1 MIKTSLFTHHRLRG
15 VIYAILMGLTVIAMP
30 LLQDANARNSAL
42 NTMKPLDRTTPNTV
56 VEQIDGT
63 AAPLTELVDRPM
75 LVNFWASWCPPC
87 VRELPDLAML
97 DRALAADGMAVMLVG
112 IDRKGRDFAEAFLA
126 EKGIKIPARV
136 YEPSGKLPREL
147 EIKVMPTSFLIT
159 ADGRMAGRIEGPLD
173 WSSPQ
178 VISAVRSALRGE

>member
-56 VEQIDGT
+56 VEHIDGT
-63 AAPLTELVDRPM
+63 TLPFADRIDRPL

-87 VRELPDLAML
+87 VHELPDLAVL
-97 DRALAADGMAVMLVG
+97 DAALAAEGMGVMLVG
-112 IDRKGRDFAEAFLA
+112 LDRKGRDFAEDFLA
-126 EKGIKIPARV
+126 KKGITIPARI
-136 YEPSGKLPREL
+136 YEPSVQLPREL
-147 EIKVMPTSFLIT
+147 KIKVMPTSFLIT
-159 ADGRMAGRIEGPLD
+159 AEGQMIGRIEGPLD

-178 VISAVRSALRGE
+178 VIDAVKAALQP